1 MAKITRRA
9 ALGALA
15 AAPLARPALV
25 RAASTSKPVKIGLV
39 SDMNGPY
46 RAVGG
51 PGTKVATELAIQD
64 FGGSVLGRPIEI
76 LQADCQN
83 KPDLAASISRQWI
96 DSDGVNVLGDGAAT
110 SSGLGI
116 QQVSTEKK
124 VIYLVTGPAATDF
137 TDKLCSPVS
146 FHFGYDTY
154 ALAKSTGGALTKAGG
169 KTWFF
174 ITADYEFG
182 YSLRDNT
189 EKFVKAA
196 GGKVLGNVN
205 APLGT
210 ADFSSYL
217 IRAKASGAQV
227 IGFANAG
234 TDLQNCLKQAAEF
247 GIVKGGQKLATL
259 LMADTDVVALGQN
272 VCAGLVLTNSFFGYL
287 NARTLAWTKRFEAKI
302 NQPPVQ
308 QQAAIYTGV
317 LHWLKAVK
325 ATGSLDG
332 MTVAAKMREMKV
344 NDFYNKNVSIEPN
357 GRVLNNM
364 YLCQVKP
371 PSAKQ
376 PKWDFYK
383 LLATTPGAEAFQ
395 PLAET
400 GCPLIHS

>member
-1 MAKITRRA
+1 
-9 ALGALA
+9 
-15 AAPLARPALV
+15 
-25 RAASTSKPVKIGLV
+25 
-39 SDMNGPY
+39 MNGPY

-51 PGTKVATELAIQD
+51 PGAKIATELAIQD
-64 FGGSVLGRPIEI
+64 FGGTVLGRPIKI

-83 KPDLAASISRQWI
+83 KPNVASSIARQWI
-96 DSDGVNVLGDGAAT
+96 AEDGVNVLGDGAAT

-116 QQVSTEKK
+116 QQVSREKN
-124 VIYLVTGPAATDF
+124 VIYLCTGPAATDF
-137 TDKLCSPVS
+137 TGKLCSPVS

-154 ALAKSTGGALTKAGG
+154 ALAKNVGGTLTKEGG

-196 GGKVLGNVN
+196 GGKVLGDVR

-227 IGFANAG
+227 IGLANAG

-247 GIVKGGQKLATL
+247 GIVKGGQRLATL
-259 LMADTDVVALGQN
+259 LMADTDVIAVGQKN
-272 VCAGLVLTNSFFGYL
+272 CEGLVLTNSFYWNL
-287 NARTLAWTKRFEAKI
+287 TPATVAWAKRFEAKI
-302 NQPPVQ
+302 DQPPVQ
-308 QQAAIYTGV
+308 QQAALYSAT

-325 ATGSLDG
+325 ATGTTDG
-332 MTVAAKMREMKV
+332 PTVAAKMREMKV
-344 NDFYNKNVSIEPN
+344 NDFYIKNAAIEPN

-364 YLCQVKP
+364 YLWEVKA
-371 PSAKQ
+371 PSPTQ
-376 PKWDFYK
+376 IKWDFYK
-383 LLATTPGAEAFQ
+383 HLATTPGKDAFM

-400 GCPLIHS
+400 GCPLIKS

>member
-1 MAKITRRA
+1 MNPITRRA

-15 AAPLARPALV
+15 AAPLARPAIV
-25 RAASTSKPVKIGLV
+25 RAQSTSKPVKIGLL

-46 RAVGG
+46 RTVGG
-51 PGTKVATELAIQD
+51 PGSKIVTQMAIDD
-64 FGGSVLGRPIEI
+64 FGGSVLGRKIEI
-76 LQADCQN
+76 LQADCQD
-83 KPDLAASISRQWI
+83 KPNVSSAIARQWI
-96 DSDGVNVLGDGAAT
+96 DSDGVNLLGDGAAT

-154 ALAKSTGGALTKAGG
+154 ALAKNVGGTLTKQGG

-196 GGKVLGNVN
+196 GGKVLGDVR

-217 IRAKASGAQV
+217 IQAKASGAQV
-227 IGFANAG
+227 IGLANAG

-247 GIVKGGQKLATL
+247 GITKGGQRLATL
-259 LMADTDVVALGQN
+259 LMAIVDVISVGQKN
-272 VCAGLVLTNSFFGYL
+272 AEGLVLTNSFYWNL
-287 NARTLAWTKRFEAKI
+287 TPQTAAWAKRFESKI
-302 NQPPVQ
+302 NQPPAQ
-308 QQAAIYTGV
+308 QHAALYTGV

-332 MTVAAKMREMKV
+332 PTVAAKMRAMKV
-344 NDFYNKNVSIEPN
+344 NDFYNKDVSIEPN

-364 YLCQVKP
+364 YLWEVKAP
-371 PSAKQ
+371 TPGQA
-376 PKWDFYK
+376 KWDFYK
-383 LLATTPGAEAFQ
+383 HLATTPGKDAFQ

-400 GCPLIHS
+400 GCPLLKT